1 MIIVDELVRLQKYI
15 AGAGICSR
23 RKAEELISAGKVKVN
38 GERVTELG
46 TKINPDVDEVNVEGK
61 PVGAGGKK
69 YYIMLNKPAGY
80 ITTTCDTHDRQT
92 VMDLVADIKAR
103 IYPVG
108 RLDADTEGLLLLTN
122 DGDFANAVI
131 HPSKKHEKV
140 YIAEVKGL
148 PMLETIKMLKR
159 GVDTGEYITKPAR
172 VELVKGNSSSS
183 TLKIAITE
191 GKKRQV
197 RLMCETVGH
206 PVLALKR
213 VEIGP
218 LTLGNLPKGKWRHLR
233 KEEIDRLCSR

>member
-1 MIIVDELVRLQKYI
+1 MEELVRLQKFI
-15 AGAGICSR
+15 AGAGVCSR

-46 TKINPDVDEVNVEGK
+46 TKVAPETDSVEVDGK
-61 PVGAGGKK
+61 LIGTGGKK

-80 ITTTCDTHDRQT
+80 ITTTSDTHDRRT
-92 VMDLVADIKAR
+92 VMDLVSDIKAR

-108 RLDADTEGLLLLTN
+108 RLDAETEGLLLMTN

-131 HPSKKHEKV
+131 HPSKKLEKV

-148 PMLETIKMLKR
+148 PMLETIKILKR
-159 GVDTGEYITKPAR
+159 GVDTGEYVTKPAK
-172 VELVKGNSSSS
+172 VELLKGNSSIS
-183 TLKIAITE
+183 TLKIGITE

-197 RLMCETVGH
+197 RIMCETVGH
-206 PVLALKR
+206 PVVSLKR

-218 LTLGNLPKGKWRHLR
+218 LMLGNLPKGKWRHLR

>member
-1 MIIVDELVRLQKYI
+1 MDELVRLQKFI

-23 RKAEELISAGKVKVN
+23 RKAEELITAGKVKVN
-38 GERVTELG
+38 GQRITELG
-46 TKINPDVDEVNVEGK
+46 TKIDPDSDSVEVDGK
-61 PVGAGGKK
+61 LIDAAGKK

-80 ITTTCDTHDRQT
+80 ITTTSDTHDRPT
-92 VMDLVADIKAR
+92 VMNLVSDIKAR

-108 RLDADTEGLLLLTN
+108 RLDADTEGLLLMTN

-148 PMLETIKMLKR
+148 PMLETLKILKR
-159 GVDTGEYITKPAR
+159 GVDTGEYITKPANI
-172 VELVKGNSSSS
+172 ELLKGNQSTS
-183 TLKIAITE
+183 TLKIGITE
-191 GKKRQV
+191 GRKRQV
-197 RLMCETVGH
+197 RIMCETVGH

-233 KEEIDRLCSR
+233 KEEIDRICLR

>member
-1 MIIVDELVRLQKYI
+1 MEELVRLQKYI
-15 AGAGICSR
+15 ANAGVCSR
-23 RKAEELISAGKVKVN
+23 RKAEELITGGKVKVN

-46 TKINPDVDEVNVEGK
+46 TKVDPETDSVEVMGEVISG
-61 PVGAGGKK
+61 GGKK

-80 ITTTCDTHDRQT
+80 ITTTSDTHERQT

-148 PMLETIKMLKR
+148 PQLETLKILKR
-159 GVDTGEYITKPAR
+159 GVDVGEYITKQAN
-172 VELVKGNSSSS
+172 VELIKGNSNSS
-183 TLKIAITE
+183 TLKIGITE

-213 VEIGP
+213 VELGP

-233 KEEIDRLCSR
+233 KEEIDRLCSK

>member
-1 MIIVDELVRLQKYI
+1 MDELVRLQKFL

-23 RKAEELISAGKVKVN
+23 RKAEELITAGKVKVN
-38 GERVTELG
+38 GQRVTELG
-46 TKINPDVDEVNVEGK
+46 TKVNPDIDSVEVDGK
-61 PVGAGGKK
+61 LIDAAGKK

-80 ITTTCDTHDRQT
+80 ITTTSDTHDRLT
-92 VMDLVADIKAR
+92 VMNLVSDIKAR

-108 RLDADTEGLLLLTN
+108 RLDADTEGLLLMTN

-148 PMLETIKMLKR
+148 PMLETLKILKR
-159 GVDTGEYITKPAR
+159 GVDTGEYITKPANI
-172 VELVKGNSSSS
+172 ELLKGNQSTS
-183 TLKIAITE
+183 TLKIGITE
-191 GKKRQV
+191 GRKRQV
-197 RLMCETVGH
+197 RIMCETVGH

-218 LTLGNLPKGKWRHLR
+218 LTLENLPKGKWRHLR
-233 KEEIDRLCSR
+233 KEEIERICSR

>member
-1 MIIVDELVRLQKYI
+1 MEELIRLQKYI
-15 AGAGICSR
+15 ASAGICSR
-23 RKAEELISAGKVKVN
+23 RKAEELITAGKVKVN

-46 TKINPDVDEVNVEGK
+46 TKVDPDNDSVEV
-61 PVGAGGKK
+61 AGEVISGSGKK

-80 ITTTCDTHDRQT
+80 ITTTSDTHDRQT
-92 VMDLVADIKAR
+92 VMDLVSDIKAR

-108 RLDADTEGLLLLTN
+108 RLDAETEGLLLMTN

-148 PMLETIKMLKR
+148 PQLETLKMLKR
-159 GVDTGEYITKPAR
+159 GVDVGEFITKPAN
-172 VELVKGNSSSS
+172 VELIKGNSNSS
-183 TLKIAITE
+183 TLKIGITE

-213 VEIGP
+213 VELGP

>member
-1 MIIVDELVRLQKYI
+1 MDELVRLQKFI

-23 RKAEELISAGKVKVN
+23 RKAEELITAGKVKVN
-38 GERVTELG
+38 GQRITELG
-46 TKINPDVDEVNVEGK
+46 TKIDPDSDSVEVDGK
-61 PVGAGGKK
+61 LIDAAGKK

-80 ITTTCDTHDRQT
+80 ITTTSDTHDRPT
-92 VMDLVADIKAR
+92 VMNLVSDIKAR

-108 RLDADTEGLLLLTN
+108 RLDADTEGLLLMTN

-148 PMLETIKMLKR
+148 PMLETLKILKR
-159 GVDTGEYITKPAR
+159 GVDTGEYITKPANI
-172 VELVKGNSSSS
+172 ELLKGNQSTS
-183 TLKIAITE
+183 TLKIGITE
-191 GKKRQV
+191 GRKRQV
-197 RLMCETVGH
+197 RIMCETVGH

-233 KEEIDRLCSR
+233 KEEIDRICSR

>member
-1 MIIVDELVRLQKYI
+1 MNELMRLQKFI

-23 RKAEELISAGKVKVN
+23 RKAEELIKKGKVKVD
-38 GERVTELG
+38 GEVVTELG
-46 TKINPDVDEVNVEGK
+46 TKIDPDTQSVEVEGRL
-61 PVGAGGKK
+61 VCEAGKK

-80 ITTTCDTHDRQT
+80 VTTTADAHAEKT
-92 VMDLVADIKAR
+92 VMDLVTDIKAR

-108 RLDADTEGLLLLTN
+108 RLDADTEGLLLMTN

-148 PMLETIKMLKR
+148 PMLETLRILKQ

-172 VELVKGNSSSS
+172 VELLKGNSKTS
-183 TLKIAITE
+183 TLKIGITE

-197 RLMCETVGH
+197 RIMCETVGH
-206 PVLALKR
+206 PVIALKR

-218 LTLGNLPKGKWRHLR
+218 LSLGNLPKGKWRHLR
-233 KEEIDRLCSR
+233 KEEIDRICSK